1 MGYDSASSELEN
13 DKYDIEQNNNYNNPT
28 MIDFLKTSKE
38 LLSVEA
44 FMVLGWI
51 VNRDWE
57 NEFPK
62 VSRSAI
68 SKKFKYSY
76 NKTKEIWEE
85 IKTFWNSYGMEI
97 YA

>member
-1 MGYDSASSELEN
+1 MGYDSESSEIEN
-13 DKYDIEQNNNYNNPT
+13 DKFEIGQNNYNNPT
-28 MIDFLKTSKE
+28 LIDFLKASKE
-38 LLSVEA
+38 ILSVEA
-44 FMVLGWI
+44 FVVLRWI

-68 SKKFKYSY
+68 GKKFKYSY

-85 IKTFWNSYGMEI
+85 IKTFWNSYGVEF